1 MKRGLGVLLV
11 LFMLT
16 FVGVPFAMA
25 TGTSEQKGGGQGTLP
40 YSSKPDF
47 KAYVDVKTESIL
59 RPQDERVVKP
69 VDKVASKTIRI
80 AYLGGQTNPFFD
92 AVFAGVEAAK
102 LELAPHNVIVDW
114 IIPGASFATTDYNE
128 ATDALVA
135 KGYQGIVTMIFNEG
149 SIPTVNRTVE
159 AGVPVA
165 AAIVNS
171 KEPNKAL
178 FYIGQDLYQ
187 GGVTAAHALAKAI
200 NGKGKVAIITGFY
213 ALYGHEQR
221 RLGFEDTIKKEY
233 PDIKIVGSAEN
244 NDQADKGFNETQD
257 FLTANPDLAAV
268 YNTAGGPTGAIEAL
282 IQAKKIDK
290 VKVVCFYVPELAPY
304 LKKGQCAA
312 AIAQDAYA
320 EGRDTVVRLFNY
332 LMDGVVPPAKKLYTE
347 MFVVTP
353 DNLSEF
359 IASKQGA

>member
-1 MKRGLGVLLV
+1 MYMRTKLGIFVVLALV
-11 LFMLT
+11 AAIS
-16 FVGVPFAMA
+16 VPLVFAD
-25 TGTSEQKGGGQGTLP
+25 GTQP
-40 YSSKPDF
+40 YCF
-47 KAYVDVKTESIL
+47 KAGFKPYVDVSTLSVL
-59 RPQDERVVKP
+59 RPKDERTVQP
-69 VDKVASKTIRI
+69 VAKVASKTIRI

-114 IIPGASFATTDYNE
+114 IIPGASFATSDYNE
-128 ATDALVA
+128 ATDTLVA
-135 KGYQGIVTMIFNEG
+135 KGYKGIVTMVFNEG

-159 AGVPVA
+159 AGVSVA

-171 KEPNKAL
+171 KEPNNAL
-178 FYIGQDLYQ
+178 FFIGQDLYQ

-200 NGKGKVAIITGFY
+200 NKKGKVAVVTGFY

-233 PDIKIVGSAEN
+233 PNIKIVGSAEN
-244 NDQADKGFNETQD
+244 QDQADKAFNATQD

-268 YNTAGGPTGAIEAL
+268 YNTAGGPTGVIEAL
-282 IQAKKIDK
+282 LQAKKIDT

-304 LKKGQCAA
+304 LKKGQCTA

-320 EGRDTVVRLFNY
+320 EGRDTVIRLFNY
-332 LMDGVVPPAKKLYTE
+332 LMDGVVPPAKNLYTE

-353 DNLSEF
+353 ENLQQF
-359 IASKQGA
+359 IDSKQGA